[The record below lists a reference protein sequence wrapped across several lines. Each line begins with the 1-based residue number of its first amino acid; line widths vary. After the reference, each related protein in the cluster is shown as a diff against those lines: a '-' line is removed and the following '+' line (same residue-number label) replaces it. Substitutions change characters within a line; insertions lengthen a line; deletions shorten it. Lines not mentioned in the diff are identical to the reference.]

1 MYLIFF
7 AQFAIIMSTEK
18 LPTQHVKNG
27 AHLPS
32 NEDILA
38 SLCAKADVEENRE
51 VRDCL
56 HAYKYNDNI
65 KAHKAALNKFSKDVL
80 IKTLAFL
87 KVTGK
92 NWNDFLKP
100 HIVTEVICRIQN
112 LLLDTCNVCG
122 SDFATGLEEKL
133 LLQCELCGQNFHE
146 PCLEKLLGEKYHD
159 NLTREEVLSLIN
171 PLQLFGYVTIY
182 VLAIQK
188 QQFRLN
194 NIQRKV
200 PLLAKTKRLL
210 LLIMKVM
217 PRKE

>member
-1 MYLIFF
+1 M
-7 AQFAIIMSTEK
+7 
-18 LPTQHVKNG
+18 
-27 AHLPS
+27 
-32 NEDILA
+32 
-38 SLCAKADVEENRE
+38 EENRE

-56 HAYKYNDNI
+56 RAYKYNDNI

-112 LLLDTCNVCG
+112 LFLNTCNICG
-122 SDFATGLEEKL
+122 FDFATGLEEKL

-159 NLTREEVLSLIN
+159 NLTREEVLTLIN
-171 PLQLFGYVTIY
+171 PLQLLGFHYLCSSCTETTIP
-182 VLAIQK
+182 LEQHSKKSTSSSKDQESAITHHES
-188 QQFRLN
+188 N
-194 NIQRKV
+194 
-200 PLLAKTKRLL
+200 AKEGM
-210 LLIMKVM
+210 IGGG
-217 PRKE
+217 